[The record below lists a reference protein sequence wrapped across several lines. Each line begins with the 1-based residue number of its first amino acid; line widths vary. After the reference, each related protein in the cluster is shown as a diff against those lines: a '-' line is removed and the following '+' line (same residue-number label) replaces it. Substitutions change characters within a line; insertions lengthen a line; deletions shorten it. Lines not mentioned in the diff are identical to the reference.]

1 MINQKINYLCEKMVV
16 ITTIAEGTHGQLL
29 VTVPR
34 KIADYEHFGKGTKM
48 KWHRRQGRVYAEV
61 MK

>member
-1 MINQKINYLCEKMVV
+1 MQPV

-29 VTVPR
+29 VTVP
-34 KIADYEHFGKGTKM
+34 KTIAAYEQFGKGTKM

>member
-1 MINQKINYLCEKMVV
+1 MQPV

-29 VTVPR
+29 VTVPK
-34 KIADYEHFGKGTKM
+34 KIAAYEQFGKGTRM
-48 KWHRRQGRVYAEV
+48 KWYRNQGRVYAEV